1 MSSNLDYD
9 LINEIKMD
17 TNLNLT
23 SSFRKVKSHVGI
35 AAAVTAYA
43 RIHMIPFK
51 LLPGTV
57 YTDTDSIFTTDI
69 LPDNQIGRN
78 MGLMKDELDG
88 KFILEGYFLGIKQY
102 GYKFSDNNQI
112 SLFIIY

>member
-43 RIHMIPFK
+43 RIEMLELKMLLLK
-51 LLPGTV
+51 LGINLY
-57 YTDTDSIFTTDI
+57 YTDTDSLFVDKKTSRIFS
-69 LPDNQIGRN
+69 G
-78 MGLMKDELDG
+78 
-88 KFILEGYFLGIKQY
+88 
-102 GYKFSDNNQI
+102 
-112 SLFIIY
+112 